1 MYAELEGLA
10 ESLSDDDH
18 VEKADIFI
26 DEMNVHVDVEEGADH
41 SMKAIQWSEH
51 PPGLFKMAR
60 RKHFTDI
67 IEMIDVHQN
76 EDGSRTFPEYIESI
90 ETHRKC

>member
-1 MYAELEGLA
+1 MVIQGVVVIVSLGAGKAQRRRNMYAELEGLA

-26 DEMNVHVDVEEGADH
+26 DEMNVHIDVEEGADP
-41 SMKAIQWSEH
+41 SMKAVQWSEH

-60 RKHFTDI
+60 RKHFTL
-67 IEMIDVHQN
+67 
-76 EDGSRTFPEYIESI
+76 
-90 ETHRKC
+90 